1 MCQAVRFA
9 LSSSSSRLPQYQDK
23 LCDALHAI
31 LRDSVLTQLTLQT
44 MQLSGDFVLLPHVD
58 EVNLHLYERAM
69 LTQSHLPAC
78 SAKQFCKNNAL
89 HFRAHGHQLGLSQ
102 WCDLVRRRK
111 FNTSIEP
118 AVAYENESVFMS
130 GPVQQWPAIV
140 HRHPLGPCAK
150 PKTSWHQMHP
160 ETAPHV

>member
-1 MCQAVRFA
+1 M
-9 LSSSSSRLPQYQDK
+9 
-23 LCDALHAI
+23 
-31 LRDSVLTQLTLQT
+31 SV
-44 MQLSGDFVLLPHVD
+44 
-58 EVNLHLYERAM
+58 YR
-69 LTQSHLPAC
+69 
-78 SAKQFCKNNAL
+78 
-89 HFRAHGHQLGLSQ
+89 RR
-102 WCDLVRRRK
+102 RRRK

-160 ETAPHV
+160 ETAMFICSDDASEQTICWSSDLQLMAPLVSYMICYTLQDLRGLAPYAGRLASYASGELMLPFLSAFKALHMIASDRENVAIQTCNAAHPRNLSNTLCPQGCPV

>member
-1 MCQAVRFA
+1 MQAA
-9 LSSSSSRLPQYQDK
+9 KYQMTRM
-23 LCDALHAI
+23 A
-31 LRDSVLTQLTLQT
+31 
-44 MQLSGDFVLLPHVD
+44 FV
-58 EVNLHLYERAM
+58 M
-69 LTQSHLPAC
+69 LKAQHWGNGR
-78 SAKQFCKNNAL
+78 QFCIRLKT
-89 HFRAHGHQLGLSQ
+89 FWIQLLNDIT
-102 WCDLVRRRK
+102 WRRRRRRK